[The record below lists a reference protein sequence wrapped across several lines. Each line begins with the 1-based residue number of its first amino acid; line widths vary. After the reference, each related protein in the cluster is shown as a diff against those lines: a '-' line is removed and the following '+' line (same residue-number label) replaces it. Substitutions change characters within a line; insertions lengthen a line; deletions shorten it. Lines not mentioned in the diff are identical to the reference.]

1 MEQTNGLIESLAAA
15 LPNVA
20 ALAGQTVVVKIGG
33 STLGSHDT
41 TLEDVVTLQR
51 LGVSVVVVHGGGA
64 VISGWLKR
72 IGKVP
77 EFVDGLRVTDA
88 ETMEIVVMALAGKVN
103 KDLVSGLQTLGGRPI
118 GLCGLDGALLTGVR
132 KDPRWGQVGKVTQ
145 VDLAPIRTLVAA
157 GYVPVI
163 APIALGEGG
172 EALNLNADTAAAEV
186 ASALGAA
193 KLLFLTDVPGVKGA
207 DGEVIPALTEGE
219 AKELIASGV
228 ISGGMIPKVQACLR
242 GLAGAKAS
250 HIIDGRVPHA
260 IIQDLFT
267 DRGVGTRFS
276 I

>member
-228 ISGGMIPKVQACLR
+228 ISGGMIPTVQACRR